1 MKFVEI
7 IYKFVTDMEL
17 LSFSPILVVKVDGPT
32 LVITTMNVL
41 RAQNGRGTRTAKKKK
56 NKKTKTFN
64 LSTKAKSMYV
74 KPIACPLH

>member
-41 RAQNGRGTRTAKKKK
+41 RAQNGRGTRTAKMAR
-56 NKKTKTFN
+56 TMN
-64 LSTKAKSMYV
+64 LVKA
-74 KPIACPLH
+74 IAIRSSL